1 MAVITEA
8 TEADLPAVRELL
20 LQYAKALPFSLDYQ
34 GFGAEQA
41 ALPRPYV
48 RPDGLMLLAKD
59 DAQLVGVCA
68 YRRFAQD
75 IAELKRTY
83 VLPAARGGGTGRR
96 LLEQAMTQARSAGYA
111 AIRLDTHRPTMQA
124 AMGLYR
130 SLGFSEIA
138 PYGPDLDGQ
147 LAFFEARLP

>member
-1 MAVITEA
+1 MAVIAEA

-20 LQYAKALPFSLDYQ
+20 LQYARALPFSLDYQ
-34 GFGAEQA
+34 GFEAELA

-48 RPDGLMLLAKD
+48 RPDGLLLLAKHGR
-59 DAQLVGVCA
+59 QLVGACA
-68 YRRFAQD
+68 YRRFAED
-75 IAELKRTY
+75 IAELKRTF
-83 VLPAARGGGTGRR
+83 VLPAMRGSGTGRE
-96 LLEQAMTQARSAGYA
+96 LLAQVMAEARSAGYA

-130 SLGFSEIA
+130 QLGFSEIA

-147 LAFFEARLP
+147 LAFFEARLT